1 MSCRIVN
8 AREVRTAKMGEV
20 DKKFIWTLWYLGR
33 KKEEFIGSFSSAG
46 ECNQWVEE
54 FLVDSH
60 KRRPAWRYLVYGVEI
75 GQFVKAGL

>member
-1 MSCRIVN
+1 MSYRIVN
-8 AREVRTAKMGEV
+8 ESEIRTAKFGEV

-46 ECNQWVEE
+46 EANQWVEE

-60 KRRPAWRYLVYGVEI
+60 HRRPAWRYLVHGTELGV
-75 GQFVKAGL
+75 FLKAGL